1 MERIFKSLFVYSMG
15 FNTLLK
21 EVAGK
26 NMNVRKTFWK
36 VFAIL
41 LEYCS
46 DGEFETMLGEIERD
60 KVRKMESM
68 KGEIERRQQVIDN
81 NEEIN
86 QEKNARIFK
95 ELKELR
101 EANCNLEND
110 KNVLMED
117 FKEAEQAFNE
127 EVSLRLKFEN
137 KIN

>member
-1 MERIFKSLFVYSMG
+1 MG

-21 EVAGK
+21 EIGSK
-26 NMNVRKTFWK
+26 NMNIRKTFWK
-36 VFAIL
+36 VYAIL

-46 DGEFETMLGEIERD
+46 DGDFDTMIGEIERD
-60 KVRKMESM
+60 KVRKMEIM
-68 KGEIERRQQVIDN
+68 KEQIERRQEIIEN

-86 QEKNARIFK
+86 QEKNAKIFK
-95 ELKELR
+95 ELKQLR
-101 EANCNLEND
+101 QENSNLQND

-117 FKEAEQAFNE
+117 YKEAQQAFNE